1 MEIRRFD
8 IAGLVEFSPR
18 IHGDARGYFAEV
30 FRADLFAAEV
40 GPATFVQDNQSFSA
54 APGTVR
60 GLHFQTPPHAQGKLV
75 RCLAGAVFDVA
86 VDLRHGSASYGKWV
100 GVELSAT
107 RLNALWVPAG
117 FGHGFCTLTPDA
129 VVSYKVT
136 AYYSR
141 EHDMGVAW
149 DDPAIGVAWP
159 GVADAETL
167 SPKDRV
173 QPKLGELGAVFA
185 MAEAG

>member
-30 FRADLFAAEV
+30 FRADLFAAHV
-40 GPATFVQDNQSFSA
+40 GPAAFVQDNQSHSA

-86 VDLRHGSASYGKWV
+86 VDLRHGSATYGQWA

-117 FGHGFCTLTPDA
+117 FAHGFCTLVPD
-129 VVSYKVT
+129 SIITYKVT
-136 AYYSR
+136 DYYSAG
-141 EHDMGVAW
+141 HDRGLAW
-149 DDPAIGVAWP
+149 DDPALAIAWP
-159 GVADAETL
+159 EVANPETL
-167 SPKDRV
+167 SAKDRV
-173 QPKLGELGAVFA
+173 QPRLADLPPVFTL
-185 MAEAG
+185 ED